1 MLPELDIVIPVYEA
15 QQRLSPLVKRIE
27 SWVNLNPRIVRLIL
41 VEDGSLASIEQ
52 ELSELS
58 TFIPISYIKLAKN
71 YGQHTAT
78 AIGLSQSKAPLV
90 ATVDDDLQHDPFEL
104 EKLIERS
111 EKSGADLVYGKYE
124 RKRQKWWK
132 SLGGKLLNLL
142 FQLENPDYKDVSSFR
157 LVKAE
162 VLQILKQQKSPTY
175 LVDEYLLRA
184 ASKKETVIVKH
195 RFSERKYSNYKTKDL
210 FSFAI
215 RLLIFHSSVPL
226 KLIIRLGLLIALSC
240 IFLAFYFIYMKY
252 TYGAVLGFSAL
263 IVAILFSTS
272 LLMATLGIIG
282 EYIKKIWQSQMKLNE
297 VVIAYTKEN
306 AKTN

>member
-1 MLPELDIVIPVYEA
+1 MSTDLDIVVPVYEA
-15 QQRLSPLVKRIE
+15 KHRLNPLLQRLEDWVKI
-27 SWVNLNPRIVRLIL
+27 NPRKVHLIL
-41 VEDGSLASIEQ
+41 IEDGSNESIEH

-58 TFIPISYIKLAKN
+58 TLIPITYIKLAQN

-78 AIGLSQSKAPLV
+78 AIGLSQSKAPMV
-90 ATVDDDLQHDPFEL
+90 ATLDDDLQHDPFEL

-111 EKSGADLVYGKYE
+111 EKSGGDLIYGKYE

-132 SLGGKLLNLL
+132 SLGGKLVNLL
-142 FQLENPDYKDVSSFR
+142 FQLENPYYKDVSSFR
-157 LVKAE
+157 LMRAE
-162 VLQILKQQKSPTY
+162 VLSILKQHKSPTY

-195 RFSERKYSNYKTKDL
+195 RFSERNYSNYNAGAL

-272 LLMATLGIIG
+272 LLMVTLGIIG
-282 EYIKKIWQSQMKLNE
+282 EYIKKIWQGQMKLNE
-297 VVIAYTKEN
+297 VVIAYTKKVDE
-306 AKTN
+306 KT